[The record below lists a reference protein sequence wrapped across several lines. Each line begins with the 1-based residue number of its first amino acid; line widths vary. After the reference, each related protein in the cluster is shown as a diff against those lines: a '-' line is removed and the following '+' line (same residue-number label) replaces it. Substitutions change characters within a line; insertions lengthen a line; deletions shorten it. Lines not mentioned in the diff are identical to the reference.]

1 MHAGNMA
8 ARKALL
14 DHKFAPTTFHVGFVE
29 CPFDEFAQTFTRW
42 RKEIDEKCGTRTET
56 SRSNASLSDALLKL
70 EPLTTPLDR
79 YLLIE
84 TRSVW
89 TAVFSNG
96 LRVNDVFSPV
106 SYVPTLL
113 GCRGLEVTSIPD
125 RSDRSA
131 KDGLQIYGAVV
142 FGLYGPEKTDW
153 LNRIRRVAVTNDVTG
168 WEFSADG
175 KIQPYE
181 SADNYRK
188 RNAVDRFTVEMLE
201 SYCAALGIELFEASF
216 YGGQCL
222 LSHAQTTSPPG
233 PMMSISEA
241 RSHLYL

>member
-1 MHAGNMA
+1 M
-8 ARKALL
+8 KALL
-14 DHKFAPTTFHVGFVE
+14 DHKLAPTTFHVGFVE
-29 CPFDEFAQTFTRW
+29 CLFDKFAQTFTRW
-42 RKEIDEKCGTRTET
+42 RKEIDEKFGTRTET
-56 SRSNASLSDALLKL
+56 SCFNASLPDALLKL

-84 TRSVW
+84 TRSCW
-89 TAVFSNG
+89 TGVFSNG

-106 SYVPTLL
+106 SYLPTLL
-113 GCRGLEVTSIPD
+113 GCRGLEIASVPD
-125 RSDRSA
+125 RGGRSA

-142 FGLYGPEKTDW
+142 FGLYGPENTDW

-168 WEFSADG
+168 WEFSAEG
-175 KIQPYE
+175 AIQPYE
-181 SADNYRK
+181 NADNYRK
-188 RNAVDRFTVEMLE
+188 RNAVDRFTVEMLQ

-222 LSHAQTTSPPG
+222 VSHTQTKTSPG
-233 PMMSISEA
+233 PMMSISQA